1 MVLQFV
7 AHYAVIRLTK
17 WVVTQVIDIV
27 ANKPPPKVA
36 EFYNI
41 DASLQSTPQDDT
53 NNGNDRESNSMSKS
67 ASSLSVE

>member
-17 WVVTQVIDIV
+17 WVVTQVIDVV

-41 DASLQSTPQDDT
+41 DASLQSTPRDET
-53 NNGNDRESNSMSKS
+53 SNGNDRESNSMSKS